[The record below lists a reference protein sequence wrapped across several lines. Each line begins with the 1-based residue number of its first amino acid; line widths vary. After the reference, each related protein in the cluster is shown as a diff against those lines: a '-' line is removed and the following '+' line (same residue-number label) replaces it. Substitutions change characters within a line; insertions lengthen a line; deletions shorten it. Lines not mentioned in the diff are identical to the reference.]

1 MKIAPSIDLQAMQN
15 ITLQKQC
22 AFPGCINSFA
32 LLRPRKK
39 YCCGC
44 CRVKDFNRRKR
55 QQETSITEPAASK
68 EVTKDKQ
75 EVGGMGAMPML
86 PTAIPAVEPASKGMS
101 MAGVGE
107 SAVGTAGV
115 LLLKDQLFDKAHR
128 NQLQQQLNQLLRQ
141 QSWIYSQVLAIHTK
155 IEQLSKR

>member
-1 MKIAPSIDLQAMQN
+1 MQN
-15 ITLQKQC
+15 IILRKQC
-22 AFPGCINSFA
+22 DFPSCTNSFE

-39 YCCGC
+39 YCCSC

-55 QQETSITEPAASK
+55 QQKILPTAPLPAASK
-68 EVTKDKQ
+68 ELTKAK
-75 EVGGMGAMPML
+75 EEAAIAAMPSL
-86 PTAIPAVEPASKGMS
+86 PTAIPAGQPAQKGMS

-128 NQLQQQLNQLLRQ
+128 NQVNQQLNQLLQQ
-141 QSWIYSQVLAIHTK
+141 QSWIYSQILAMHKK
-155 IEQLSKR
+155 IDQIPKR

>member
-1 MKIAPSIDLQAMQN
+1 MQN
-15 ITLQKQC
+15 LTFQKQC
-22 AFPGCINSFA
+22 AFPSCTNSFT

-39 YCCGC
+39 FCCGC

-55 QQETSITEPAASK
+55 QQENLLTAPAASK
-68 EVTKDKQ
+68 EVTKAKQ
-75 EVGGMGAMPML
+75 EVVGMEAVPML
-86 PTAIPAVEPASKGMS
+86 PTTVPSADPAPKGMS

-128 NQLQQQLNQLLRQ
+128 NQLNQQLNQLLQQ
-141 QSWIYSQVLAIHTK
+141 QSWIYSQVLVIHTK

>member
-1 MKIAPSIDLQAMQN
+1 MQT

-22 AFPGCINSFA
+22 AFPGCTNSFA
-32 LLRPRKK
+32 LLRPKKK

-55 QQETSITEPAASK
+55 QQETLITAPAASR

-75 EVGGMGAMPML
+75 EIVGMGMGTMPTL
-86 PTAIPAVEPASKGMS
+86 PTPMPAAEPASKGMS

-128 NQLQQQLNQLLRQ
+128 NQLQQQLNQLLQQ
-141 QSWIYSQVLAIHTK
+141 QSWIYSQILAIHTK